1 MGISDV
7 KKTFSLKFEKHEKI
21 YMASGNVIAGLFFFF
36 FFLSVG
42 HAIATKKMHL
52 IKCLEIRQMI

>member
-21 YMASGNVIAGLFFFF
+21 YTASGNVIAGLFFF